1 MYDIDKDTPIYADM
15 TSPETAVPLKGLAD
29 VLQRP
34 KRWKAAWVKPQTLK
48 TSVRMGAHS
57 LRELWREGHVN
68 AEVERLDRE
77 REKLK
82 AAKTGFRKVSLGRMR
97 DSSGVELEDVLEDE
111 SGR

>member
-1 MYDIDKDTPIYADM
+1 
-15 TSPETAVPLKGLAD
+15 
-29 VLQRP
+29 
-34 KRWKAAWVKPQTLK
+34 
-48 TSVRMGAHS
+48 MGAHS

>member
-1 MYDIDKDTPIYADM
+1 M
-15 TSPETAVPLKGLAD
+15 
-29 VLQRP
+29 
-34 KRWKAAWVKPQTLK
+34 
-48 TSVRMGAHS
+48 
-57 LRELWREGHVN
+57 N